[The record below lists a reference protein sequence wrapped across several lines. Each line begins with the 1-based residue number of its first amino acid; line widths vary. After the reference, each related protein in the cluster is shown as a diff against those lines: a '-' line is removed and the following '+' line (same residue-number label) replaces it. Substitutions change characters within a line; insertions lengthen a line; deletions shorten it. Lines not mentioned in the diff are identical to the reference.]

1 MNAAP
6 GARGAGQLASSSGP
20 APRLIL
26 QGISKRYGDVIAN
39 EGVDLSVAA
48 GEIHALLGENGAGK
62 STLMKIVY
70 GVTEPDAGSIEWEGA
85 AVTIRS
91 PAQARRLGIGMVF
104 QHFALFET
112 LTVAENISLALDE
125 RVCLLY
131 TSRCV

>member
-1 MNAAP
+1 MGKLGRQSEAMNAAP
-6 GARGAGQLASSSGP
+6 GARGAGQLASPGGA

-70 GVTEPDAGSIEWEGA
+70 GVTEIANVAGGRLPDGRYADVVPVEDL
-85 AVTIRS
+85 R
-91 PAQARRLGIGMVF
+91 
-104 QHFALFET
+104 
-112 LTVAENISLALDE
+112 
-125 RVCLLY
+125 
-131 TSRCV
+131 